1 MTSTQPQIAR
11 SSDGATSLVFS
22 VQGRVVERST
32 TRRRPDVFVAGVY
45 LGCRV
50 ILLNAISAPFLTA
63 SCMHAT
69 AEGENTRL
77 LAAVAQ
83 AFLSLETTFATA
95 VNLLWLWLALLH
107 ALRFA
112 IVLLHRITV
121 AIVLLHRITVAIV
134 LLHLISRQY
143 DLDRR
148 HVRAQLELQRRLPI
162 CTRLNGGT

>member
-1 MTSTQPQIAR
+1 
-11 SSDGATSLVFS
+11 
-22 VQGRVVERST
+22 
-32 TRRRPDVFVAGVY
+32 
-45 LGCRV
+45 
-50 ILLNAISAPFLTA
+50 
-63 SCMHAT
+63 MHACNSGGRKYT
-69 AEGENTRL
+69 SS
-77 LAAVAQ
+77 AVAQ